1 MIVKKRVEPAKV
13 KLLSLLNARMRLVEN
28 EQRKLKAAIKGYK
41 GELMF
46 DEWALPLMNKMVFLN
61 DLLLNHQ
68 GSKFQMDSC
77 ALTSKTIVNFEVKN
91 FEGDYRIKN
100 GIWISPAGEE
110 KQDPMF
116 QLKRTESLIRQYT
129 QKLGFNWHI
138 ESYLIFINPEFYLYN
153 PPETPSIIFAPQM
166 NRFLTKLQSRSLKV
180 NKGDLKLAEK
190 LQSLHI
196 EESPYSRLPE
206 YHFDDLQKGILCP
219 HCDVFYKP
227 CPSKSLFCNIC
238 GESECKGSA
247 ILRTIE
253 EFRLLFPNE
262 KLTTNKIQAMCGI
275 ITLKKTI
282 RKVLGENFT
291 KVSAKNYTYYE

>member
-1 MIVKKRVEPAKV
+1 MIIKKRVEPAEV
-13 KLLSLLNARMRLVEN
+13 KLLSALNARKSLAET

-68 GSKFQMDSC
+68 GSKFQIDSC

-110 KQDPMF
+110 KPDPMF
-116 QLKRTESLIRQYT
+116 QLKRTESLLRQYT
-129 QKLGFNWHI
+129 QQLGFNCHVM
-138 ESYLIFINPEFYLYN
+138 SYLIFINPEFYLYN
-153 PPETPSIIFAPQM
+153 PPDTPSIIFAPQL
-166 NRFLTKLQSRSLKV
+166 NRFLTKLLSSSLKL

-190 LQSLHI
+190 LQLLHI
-196 EESPYSRLPE
+196 QESPYSRLPE

-219 HCDVFYKP
+219 NCGVFYKP
-227 CPSKSLFCNIC
+227 GLGKALFCNMC
-238 GESECKGSA
+238 GESECKAYA

-262 KLTTNKIQAMCGI
+262 KLTTNKIQTMCAI
-275 ITLKKTI
+275 INQKKTI